1 MRKYA
6 KVINEIN
13 KMCEVGLGS
22 NTKFYQSIGMTEQE
36 VEQAYNGIWYLKGH
50 APQAPEPTYI
60 ELRQAAYPPVGD
72 QLDMIYWDQVN
83 GTDIWRQTIA
93 AIKAEYPKPVENQ
106 TGEAAAANDGT
117 DETVSSA
124 TDASEQDILS
134 WTGA

>member
-1 MRKYA
+1 MKKYA
-6 KVINEIN
+6 KVTNEETQA
-13 KMCEVGLGS
+13 CDVGLGT
-22 NTKFYQSIGMTEQE
+22 NKAFYQSIGMIEQE
-36 VEQAYNGIWYLKGH
+36 VEQAYDGAWYLKGH

-124 TDASEQDILS
+124 TDASEQDISS
-134 WTGA
+134 WIGV

>member
-1 MRKYA
+1 MF
-6 KVINEIN
+6 
-13 KMCEVGLGS
+13 CEHIDETTKQVFGLTSKAFAGYVQVG
-22 NTKFYQSIGMTEQE
+22 E

-117 DETVSSA
+117 DETVSSV
-124 TDASEQDILS
+124 TDASEQDIPS

>member
-1 MRKYA
+1 MF
-6 KVINEIN
+6 
-13 KMCEVGLGS
+13 CEHIDETTKQVFGLTSKAFAGYVQVG
-22 NTKFYQSIGMTEQE
+22 E

-60 ELRQAAYPPVGD
+60 ELRQAAYPQVGD

-106 TGEAAAANDGT
+106 TGETAAANDGT
-117 DETVSSA
+117 DETVSSV
-124 TDASEQDILS
+124 TDASEQDIPS
-134 WTGA
+134 WTGV